1 MKRRISH
8 VFWDWNGT
16 LLDDVGAA
24 LDSVNDMLAVRG
36 IRPISLEVYRQC
48 VDTPIIRFYEQLFDM
63 ENEDYGALLASYNEG
78 YEKHLVRRGLSP
90 GALQTLKMLK
100 KAGVRQIVVSSCE
113 QKQLDKYIALYGA
126 AHFFDAVLG
135 AGNFLAENKTGRAF
149 SYMEK
154 QEINGSDILVI
165 GDLAG
170 DFEMAQRL
178 GASCILLNTG
188 HHPAADLAR
197 CGVPVAGS
205 FEEINLLLKIYYRF
219 AAP

>member
-1 MKRRISH
+1 MKRQISH

-24 LDSVNDMLAVRG
+24 LDSVNDLLAARG
-36 IRPISLEVYRQC
+36 LAPITLEVYRQC

-63 ENEDYGALLASYNEG
+63 ENEDYGALLASYNKG
-78 YEKHLVRRGLSP
+78 YENHLASRNLSH
-90 GALQTLKMLK
+90 GALQTLEMLK
-100 KAGVRQIVVSSCE
+100 EAGVRQIVVSSCE
-113 QKQLDKYIALYGA
+113 QTQLDKYVALYGA
-126 AHFFDAVLG
+126 APYFDAVLG
-135 AGNFLAENKTGRAF
+135 AGNFLAESKTGRAL
-149 SYMEK
+149 SYLQAHAIE
-154 QEINGSDILVI
+154 GDAVLVI

-205 FEEINLLLKIYYRF
+205 FEEIGRLLKTKFRF
-219 AAP
+219 TAP

>member
-1 MKRRISH
+1 MKKQISH

-36 IRPISLEVYRQC
+36 LSPISLEVYRRC

-63 ENEDYGALLASYNEG
+63 ENEDYPALLAGYNEG
-78 YEKHLVRRGLSP
+78 YEKHLAERGLSY
-90 GALQTLKMLK
+90 GALHTLEMLRESG
-100 KAGVRQIVVSSCE
+100 ARQIVVSSCE
-113 QKQLDKYIALYGA
+113 QTQLDKYVALYGTA
-126 AHFFDAVLG
+126 PYFDAVLG
-135 AGNFLAENKTGRAF
+135 AGNFLAESKVGRAL
-149 SYMEK
+149 SYM
-154 QEINGSDILVI
+154 QAQAIDGGAVLVI

-205 FEEINLLLKIYYRF
+205 FEEIDRLLKTNYRF